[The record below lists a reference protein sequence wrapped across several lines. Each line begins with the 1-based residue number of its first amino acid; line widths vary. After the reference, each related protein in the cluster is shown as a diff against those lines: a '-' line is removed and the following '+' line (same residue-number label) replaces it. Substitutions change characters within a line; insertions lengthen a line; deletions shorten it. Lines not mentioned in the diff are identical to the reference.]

1 MLYKPAFQIANFA
14 NTHISAKHRAMLKLL
29 IVTVMLALMATGV
42 LADGT
47 GGGSCGS
54 C

>member
-14 NTHISAKHRAMLKLL
+14 NTHLTPRHRAMLKLL
-29 IVTVMLALMATGV
+29 VVTVMLALMATGV

-47 GGGSCGS
+47 GNGTCGN